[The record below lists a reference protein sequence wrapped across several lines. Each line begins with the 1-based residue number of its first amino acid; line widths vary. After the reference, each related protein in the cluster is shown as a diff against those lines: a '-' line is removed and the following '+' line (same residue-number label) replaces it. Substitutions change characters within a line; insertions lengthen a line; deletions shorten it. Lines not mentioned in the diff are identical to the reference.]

1 MHLSLSELKL
11 NRTSQRSEK
20 NVLEENYEKLKKVWD
35 YFKFALS
42 SFFEY
47 YLNIMYNN
55 IIELDDNEFLCVY
68 N

>member
-11 NRTSQRSEK
+11 NRTFQRSEK

-47 YLNIMYNN
+47 CQMFILNIMYNIMYNN
-55 IIELDDNEFLCVY
+55 II
-68 N
+68 